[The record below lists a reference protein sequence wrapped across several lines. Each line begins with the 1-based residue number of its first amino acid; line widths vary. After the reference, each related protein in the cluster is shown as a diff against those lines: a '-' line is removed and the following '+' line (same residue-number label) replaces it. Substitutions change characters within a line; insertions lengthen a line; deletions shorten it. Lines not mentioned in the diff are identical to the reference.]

1 MTNVTRRADFQTPA
15 DRAAAGRE
23 RPTDRAGTIGRG
35 RCFRGR
41 LARGAARPFA
51 MRKTALALTVPGL
64 LATAAFAR
72 LGETE
77 AELVRRFGAPSSRA
91 AERIAAQGKFH
102 EIGSQLR
109 FRDGDWRIESAII
122 DGRSARETYT
132 KVGEWTEEQFL
143 TVLASN
149 AQGGKWT
156 LASKDS
162 MKKAVRE
169 WRRSDGATAVWRVG
183 TLVVTHP
190 AFDRAKS
197 LAEAKA
203 KAAAARTPNL

>member
-1 MTNVTRRADFQTPA
+1 M
-15 DRAAAGRE
+15 
-23 RPTDRAGTIGRG
+23 
-35 RCFRGR
+35 
-41 LARGAARPFA
+41 
-51 MRKTALALTVPGL
+51 KTAVLGFILPAILASD
-64 LATAAFAR
+64 ASAR

-77 AELVRRFGAPSSRA
+77 AELVRRFGAPVSRA
-91 AERIAAQGKFH
+91 PERIIAQGKFH
-102 EIGSQLR
+102 EIGTLRR
-109 FRDGDWRIESAII
+109 FRDGDWTIKSALI

-132 KVGEWTEEQFL
+132 KVGEWTEEQFV
-143 TVLASN
+143 TVLAGN

-156 LASKDS
+156 LTSKDS

-190 AFDRAKS
+190 AFDRATS